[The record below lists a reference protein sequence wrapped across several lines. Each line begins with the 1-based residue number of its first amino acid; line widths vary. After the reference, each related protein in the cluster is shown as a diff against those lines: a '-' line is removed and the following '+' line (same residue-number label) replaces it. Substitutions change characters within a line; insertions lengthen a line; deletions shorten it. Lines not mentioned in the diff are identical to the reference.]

1 MAAPLWALLANATRA
16 RVFAVDLAAGRLD
29 EVADFVHTAGRMK
42 PSDLGDAPGGHTER
56 TTPDGGAGGAAFE
69 PRTDR
74 RPKER
79 ERFARELAAFLGESV
94 AARRCSGWLLL
105 VSNPLLGELRAHLDH
120 ASAEAV
126 RASEPLDLGWLEGPE
141 LSRRVLALART
152 LP

>member
-42 PSDLGDAPGGHTER
+42 PSELGRGPGGHTER
-56 TTPDGGAGGAAFE
+56 TTSDGGAGGAAFE

-74 RPKER
+74 RHKER
-79 ERFARELAAFLGESV
+79 ERFARELAAFLGTSLAEH
-94 AARRCSGWLLL
+94 RCGGWLLL
-105 VSNPLLGELRAHLDH
+105 ASHPLLGELRAHLDH
-120 ASAEAV
+120 ETAQAV
-126 RASEPLDLGWLEGPE
+126 RASEPLDLGWLDGPE

-152 LP
+152 TR

>member
-29 EVADFVHTAGRMK
+29 EVADFVHPAGRMK
-42 PSDLGDAPGGHTER
+42 PSDLDDSPGGHAER
-56 TTPDGGAGGAAFE
+56 TTADGGAGGAAFE

-74 RPKER
+74 RHKER
-79 ERFARELAAFLGESV
+79 ERFARELAAFVGESV
-94 AARRCSGWLLL
+94 AARRCGGWLLL

-120 ASAEAV
+120 ATARAV
-126 RASEPLDLGWLEGPE
+126 HASEPLDLGWLEGPE

-152 LP
+152 RH